1 MGQNLHT
8 DSPETTEM
16 EPIQRA
22 LGNKIRELRKAKGWA
37 QEAFAHQC
45 GMHRGHMGQIERGES
60 NLTLSTLLIIAEK
73 LETTVS
79 VLFEDIA

>member
-1 MGQNLHT
+1 ME
-8 DSPETTEM
+8 SPETTTM
-16 EPIQRA
+16 DPIKKA
-22 LGNKIRELRKAKGWA
+22 LGHRIRELRKAKGWA

-73 LETTVS
+73 LGTTVS
-79 VLFEDIA
+79 DLFAEIA

>member
-1 MGQNLHT
+1 MDLPANMAT
-8 DSPETTEM
+8 
-16 EPIQRA
+16 EPIQIA
-22 LGNKIRELRKAKGWA
+22 LGNRIRELRKAKGWA

-60 NLTLSTLLIIAEK
+60 NLTLSTLLVIAEK

-79 VLFEDIA
+79 GLFEEIA

>member
-1 MGQNLHT
+1 
-8 DSPETTEM
+8 M

>member
-1 MGQNLHT
+1 MDLPENMAT
-8 DSPETTEM
+8 D
-16 EPIQRA
+16 PIQIA
-22 LGNKIRELRKAKGWA
+22 LGNRIRELRKAKGWA

-60 NLTLSTLLIIAEK
+60 NLTLSTLLVIAEK

-79 VLFEDIA
+79 GLFEEIA

>member
-1 MGQNLHT
+1 LGQNLHT

-16 EPIQRA
+16 DSIQRA